1 MSPQVSWEMIL
12 LLAIPPTGQEDLLG
26 EKLRLRGLTGCY
38 ALFQY
43 VTMGVQAAH
52 AVYNQARERME
63 NLHHTLTS
71 SRSSGMRTN
80 EGANP
85 ASTDASQSAADSAAN
100 GNYVNRLASEC
111 EAIAVQQAAL
121 LRYHSSIS
129 VFPLATLRQM
139 LTSALSK
146 WPNSAPLWSIY
157 VQVSPGPVI
166 RYHYYT
172 LILNQPLGV
181 SSCYSWLTPP
191 LDGFF

>member
-1 MSPQVSWEMIL
+1 
-12 LLAIPPTGQEDLLG
+12 
-26 EKLRLRGLTGCY
+26 
-38 ALFQY
+38 
-43 VTMGVQAAH
+43 MGVQAAN

-63 NLHHTLTS
+63 NLHHTLTTS
-71 SRSSGMRTN
+71 SSSGMRTN

-85 ASTDASQSAADSAAN
+85 ASADASLSAADSAAN
-100 GNYVNRLASEC
+100 RNYVNRLASEC

-157 VQVSPGPVI
+157 VQVSQGPVI

-181 SSCYSWLTPP
+181 SSCYGELTLP
-191 LDGFF
+191 LDVFF